1 MTMKGSDG
9 FERSLKDSLESY
21 EVPFN
26 SADWAQLEKELDKEG
41 GSGWQAS
48 IGLYALLLGGAL
60 TVATSVYLLTR
71 TNDTIGDGATSVVLN
86 TGTEL
91 PEVVGPTANAGT
103 NTAEIAPNT
112 GAAADRTSLMETRD
126 QRSTQSGTAVVQ
138 NPASDPVATA
148 PDKAPKTGASGTM
161 EIGIKPSVTEG
172 CPGTTVEFA
181 VENLPSNGLFL
192 WNFGDGSFSNQSSPT
207 HTFSKAGTFEVMLS
221 HSSIGGGNIHNKPVS
236 DRIIIHEAPEASFNF
251 LKQEYE
257 NTVPSVHFENR
268 SLGGRSY
275 AWDFG
280 DGATSTIA
288 HPSHVFKKQGIY
300 QVSLTVNNGN
310 GCIDRTDRT
319 VRIDADY
326 DLMAAKTF
334 SPNADGMDDTFVPEA
349 LRTLGV
355 RFNMSIHDPSTG
367 QLVFE
372 TNDPKRPWNGRV
384 GNRGD
389 LCTAGD
395 YVWMVE
401 MKDGE
406 KLGGTYNG
414 SVSLLR

>member
-1 MTMKGSDG
+1 MTMKGSDS

-21 EVPFN
+21 EVPYN
-26 SADWAQLEKELDKEG
+26 SADWAQLEKELDKESG
-41 GSGWQAS
+41 AGWQAS

-60 TVATSVYLLTR
+60 TVATTVYLLTR
-71 TNDTIGDGATSVVLN
+71 TTEVIGGGAGSMVTLDQQDGSTQAATLEIATQPPTQEPAPADINAATN
-86 TGTEL
+86 TEATKPSLTHGEVRTDLVSAATTTPIEVPKSAL
-91 PEVVGPTANAGT
+91 PEPT
-103 NTAEIAPNT
+103 
-112 GAAADRTSLMETRD
+112 
-126 QRSTQSGTAVVQ
+126 
-138 NPASDPVATA
+138 
-148 PDKAPKTGASGTM
+148 

-181 VENLPSNGLFL
+181 VQNLPSDGLFL
-192 WNFGDGSFSNQSSPT
+192 WNFGDGTFSNENSPS
-207 HTFSKAGTFEVMLS
+207 HTFSKAGSFEVMLS

-251 LKQEYE
+251 LKQEYD

-275 AWDFG
+275 LWEFG
-280 DGATSTIA
+280 DGSTSTIA
-288 HPSHVFKKQGIY
+288 HPSHVYKKRGVY
-300 QVSLTVNNGN
+300 QVTLTVNNGN
-310 GCIDRTDRT
+310 GCIDRTDRS
-319 VRIDADY
+319 VRIDEDY
-326 DLMAAKTF
+326 NLLAAKSF

-355 RFNMSIHDPSTG
+355 RFHMSIHDPNTG
-367 QLVFE
+367 QLVYE
-372 TNDPKRPWNGRV
+372 TSDPQRPWNGRV

>member
-1 MTMKGSDG
+1 MKGSDS

-21 EVPFN
+21 EVPYN

-60 TVATSVYLLTR
+60 TVATTVYLLTR
-71 TNDTIGDGATSVVLN
+71 TTEMTGNGAGTMVTLEDQAQPVQAAVLETTTEPTS
-86 TGTEL
+86 EQS
-91 PEVVGPTANAGT
+91 ASAGT
-103 NTAEIAPNT
+103 NTSDLGNE
-112 GAAADRTSLMETRD
+112 AAKPSMK
-126 QRSTQSGTAVVQ
+126 Q
-138 NPASDPVATA
+138 ATA
-148 PDKAPKTGASGTM
+148 RAEVVPNAPTTTVEAPKPTPGST

-181 VENLPSNGLFL
+181 MQNLPSDGLFL
-192 WNFGDGSFSNQSSPT
+192 WNFGDGTFSNEASPS
-207 HTFSKAGTFEVMLS
+207 HTFSKAGSFEVMLS

-251 LKQEYE
+251 LKQEYD

-268 SLGGRSY
+268 SLGGRTY
-275 AWDFG
+275 LWEFG
-280 DGATSTIA
+280 DGSTSTIA
-288 HPSHVFKKQGIY
+288 HPSHVYKKRGVY
-300 QVSLTVNNGN
+300 QVTLTVNNGN

-319 VRIDADY
+319 VRIDEDY
-326 DLMAAKTF
+326 NLMATKSF
-334 SPNADGMDDTFVPEA
+334 SPNADGMDDTFLPEA

-355 RFNMSIHDPSTG
+355 GFHMSIHDPNTG
-367 QLVFE
+367 QLVYE
-372 TNDPKRPWNGRV
+372 TSDRQRPWNGRV
-384 GNRGD
+384 SNRGD
-389 LCTAGD
+389 LCAAGD